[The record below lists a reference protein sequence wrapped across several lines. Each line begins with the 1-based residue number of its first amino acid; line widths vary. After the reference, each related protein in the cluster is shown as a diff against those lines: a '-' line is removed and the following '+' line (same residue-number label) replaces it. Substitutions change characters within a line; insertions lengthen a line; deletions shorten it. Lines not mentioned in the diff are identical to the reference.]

1 MLKLSKKTDYAI
13 ILLCHLGDVDAPVSA
28 QEIAGNYQLPQPM
41 VANILKQLGAA
52 GLIQS
57 VRGQNGGY
65 VLARNAESISLSD
78 IISITDNPFNLVEC
92 AHDEELCKVHQCCPT
107 RQPLVALHRSI
118 QRFMEDMTLSTI
130 ISESYFENPDAG
142 RTHHETTHLSVS
154 YTHLTLPTTIAV

>member
-1 MLKLSKKTDYAI
+1 MGSEMCIRD
-13 ILLCHLGDVDAPVSA
+13 
-28 QEIAGNYQLPQPM
+28 
-41 VANILKQLGAA
+41 
-52 GLIQS
+52 
-57 VRGQNGGY
+57 RNGGY

-78 IISITDNPFNLVEC
+78 IISVTDNPFNLVEC

-142 RTHHETTHLSVS
+142 RTHHETAHLS
-154 YTHLTLPTTIAV
+154 

>member
-1 MLKLSKKTDYAI
+1 MLKLSKKKDYAI
-13 ILLCHLGDVDAPVSA
+13 ILLCHLGMWMHRER

-78 IISITDNPFNLVEC
+78 IISVTDNPFNLVEC

-107 RQPLVALHRSI
+107 RQPLVGFSS
-118 QRFMEDMTLSTI
+118 QYSTF
-130 ISESYFENPDAG
+130 YG
-142 RTHHETTHLSVS
+142 RHDSKHHHQ
-154 YTHLTLPTTIAV
+154 

>member
-57 VRGQNGGY
+57 VRGQHGGY
-65 VLARNAESISLSD
+65 VLALTHSALAW
-78 IISITDNPFNLVEC
+78 LVS
-92 AHDEELCKVHQCCPT
+92 HHPLLDFYSYHQRRTSCSFLIM
-107 RQPLVALHRSI
+107 PLFI
-118 QRFMEDMTLSTI
+118 MK
-130 ISESYFENPDAG
+130 G
-142 RTHHETTHLSVS
+142 
-154 YTHLTLPTTIAV
+154 

>member
-1 MLKLSKKTDYAI
+1 
-13 ILLCHLGDVDAPVSA
+13 
-28 QEIAGNYQLPQPM
+28 M

-78 IISITDNPFNLVEC
+78 IISVTDNPFNLVEC

-142 RTHHETTHLSVS
+142 RTHHETAHLS
-154 YTHLTLPTTIAV
+154 

>member
-65 VLARNAESISLSD
+65 VLARNADSISLSD
-78 IISITDNPFNLVEC
+78 IISVTDNPFNLVEC

-142 RTHHETTHLSVS
+142 RTHHETTHLS
-154 YTHLTLPTTIAV
+154 